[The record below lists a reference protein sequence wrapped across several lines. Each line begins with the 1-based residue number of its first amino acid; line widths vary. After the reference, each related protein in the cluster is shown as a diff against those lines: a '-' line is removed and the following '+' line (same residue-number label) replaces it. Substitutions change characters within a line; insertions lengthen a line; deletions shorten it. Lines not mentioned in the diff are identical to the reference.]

1 MKETKGKLRVGIVG
15 ATGMVGQRLVSLLD
29 AHPWFDLRLL
39 AASRNSAG
47 KPYREAVKGRWALG
61 TPMPETAGRL
71 KVLDAA
77 ELETIADAVDFVF
90 CAVSLPKKETRALEE
105 ALARLETPVISC
117 NSACRM
123 LPDVPMLIPEINP
136 GHAGVIEAQRKRL
149 GTRRGFITVKPNCSI
164 QTYVPALT
172 PLLPYRPSA
181 VVACTYQAVSGAG
194 KTMADW
200 PEIERNVIPFIAGE
214 EEKSEREPLKIWGGF
229 REGDTGIRDAEQ
241 PLISAQC
248 VRVPVDDGHL
258 AAVSVRFEDKP
269 KREDILRLWR
279 EWEPAPQR
287 MKLPSAPR
295 PFLVYREEDDR
306 PQPALD
312 RDAGGG
318 MAVVL
323 GRLREDPVLDWR
335 FVSLS
340 HNTLRGAAGG
350 SVLSAELLQAQGYL
364 ERK

>member
-1 MKETKGKLRVGIVG
+1 MNENRERLRVGIIG

-29 AHPWFDLRLL
+29 GHPWFDLRLL

-47 KPYREAVKGRWALG
+47 KPYAEAVRGRWS
-61 TPMPETAGRL
+61 
-71 KVLDAA
+71 LDAPVPGKAGGIDVMDAGDLKAIA
-77 ELETIADAVDFVF
+77 EAVDFVF
-90 CAVSLPKKETRALEE
+90 CAVSLPKQETRELEE
-105 ALARLETPVISC
+105 SLAGMETPVISC

-123 LPDVPMLIPEINP
+123 LPDVPMIIPEINP
-136 GHAGVIEAQRKRL
+136 GHAHVITAQRKRL

-181 VVACTYQAVSGAG
+181 VIACTYQAVSGAG
-194 KTMADW
+194 KTMAGW
-200 PEIERNVIPFIAGE
+200 PQMERNVIPFIAGE
-214 EEKSEREPLKIWGGF
+214 EEKSEREPLKIWGSF
-229 REGDTGIRDAEQ
+229 QKGDSGISNATLPR
-241 PLISAQC
+241 ISAQC
-248 VRVPVDDGHL
+248 VRVPVEDGHL
-258 AAVSVRFEDKP
+258 AAVSVKFEEKP
-269 KREDILRLWR
+269 EKEDVLRLWR
-279 EWEPAPQR
+279 EWEPLPQ
-287 MKLPSAPR
+287 KISLPSAPH

-312 RDAGGG
+312 RDAGKG

-323 GRLREDPVLDWR
+323 GRLREDPILDWR

-350 SVLSAELLQAQGYL
+350 SVLSAELLFAQGYL
-364 ERK
+364 EHK